1 VTTAAYLAPIEFGSV
16 TPYQIMEGAWIAFA
30 AYWLWAART
39 QKRVQQREPIAA
51 RLLHIA
57 YMACAFILLSSND
70 PRLVALNRR
79 FVPDL
84 PWIAVLGALLTC
96 VGIAFAI
103 WARRHIGRNWSGQV
117 TIRKEHELIRTG
129 PYAHIR
135 HPIYTGL
142 LLAVAGTALVIGQ
155 YRTLLALFV
164 LWVGFTVKAKREEAI
179 LERQFGPAF
188 DEHRRHTGFFL
199 PG

>member
-1 VTTAAYLAPIEFGSV
+1 
-16 TPYQIMEGAWIAFA
+16 MEGAWIVFA
-30 AYWLWAART
+30 AYWVWAART

-57 YMACAFILLSSND
+57 YMAGAFILLFSND
-70 PRLVALNRR
+70 PRLAALNRR
-79 FVPDL
+79 FVPGL
-84 PWIAVLGALLTC
+84 PWIATLGAVLTC

-155 YRTLLALFV
+155 YRALAALAV